1 MKKIYFFLLC
11 LLLFAGQ
18 VFAQNRTITGKVTNE
33 KGEPLVGVSI
43 NALGNDRKVIET
55 AVTNAN
61 GIYSINVSEKVKMLQ
76 FSHVGLDEQF
86 IPVGNKGI
94 INLALSASSK
104 DLSEVVV
111 TGYGLQKK
119 SNSTAAIVKVGGEQL
134 ADKPFGSIDQ
144 MLQGA
149 AAGVQSVATTGQP
162 GANQQIRIR
171 GVGSFSLSASQPLYV
186 IDGVVMNGG
195 DLSNGNGGGFNIN
208 PSTNVLATLNA
219 DDIESVSI
227 LKDAAATSIYGSR
240 GGNGVIIITTK
251 SGKTGKTQF
260 NFSAEYGNNNVIAPP
275 APGRALQAAEWFT
288 LLKEGLVNNNS
299 SQTTINNT
307 LASYGYGNGVDIH
320 WFDLV
325 TQTGIQ
331 NQYNLSASGGDGKT
345 KYFISGGYF
354 RQQGTTI
361 GTELTRYSGN
371 IKITH
376 AATDRLNFTTKVTI
390 GDVVQNSAL
399 ASSGISGGGGYFGN
413 PGYVSLVLRPTQNP
427 FNPDGTLNISGN
439 NFGFPAHYNPLYIAA
454 NDKRW
459 LKALTILG
467 SENIEYKIWK
477 SLKFT
482 SNLGLQYNGNEEY
495 QFNNQFH
502 GDGSGTAGYALSVYT
517 RNFLWNWY
525 NQFDYHF
532 DINKNKKFYADVKVG
547 YEATRNAYLQQQGSA
562 QSFPPKLDLY
572 SSQNAATSTL
582 GIQVSSDYAFTGA
595 YSNANI
601 SYDDRY
607 SLYGSFRRDGSSRFG
622 SSNPFGNFYSIGFAW
637 NVMNENFMKNI
648 TAVTNLKLRASYGT
662 NGNAEIGNYQW
673 RPSYGF
679 GYNYNG
685 VAGGTFNNIGN
696 INLTWEQNKQ
706 FDVGFDLSL
715 FKNRINIT
723 ADYYKRKTDGSLLNQ
738 QISRTTGFTGVI
750 SNLGGLENK
759 GIEFSISVVPIQT
772 KDFSWQINFNY
783 AHNKNYVSSLPT
795 GDQYNP
801 QSNTFLMRVGK
812 PFYSFYTRG
821 WAGVDPN
828 TGSPLWYTDSTKS
841 ATTTSFASAKLFL
854 VGKSASP
861 TDFGGLGNTFTYK
874 NFTLGIDFYYNYGN
888 YIIDNYARFFT
899 DGSFPTRGKYAFML
913 NRWQK
918 KGDITN
924 VPKYIYG
931 DPRNGASGS
940 DRIIYKG
947 DYIRLRNLQVGYR
960 LTDKNTLSKLHLSAL
975 AFYVRGSNL
984 WTKIYDNNL
993 TSDPEQGVQ
1002 GFNNQ
1007 SVAPSKSVTVGLNLT
1022 F

>member
-525 NQFDYHF
+525 NQFDF
-532 DINKNKKFYADVKVG
+532 CI
-547 YEATRNAYLQQQGSA
+547 T
-562 QSFPPKLDLY
+562 
-572 SSQNAATSTL
+572 
-582 GIQVSSDYAFTGA
+582 
-595 YSNANI
+595 
-601 SYDDRY
+601 
-607 SLYGSFRRDGSSRFG
+607 
-622 SSNPFGNFYSIGFAW
+622 IGT
-637 NVMNENFMKNI
+637 I
-648 TAVTNLKLRASYGT
+648 R
-662 NGNAEIGNYQW
+662 
-673 RPSYGF
+673 
-679 GYNYNG
+679 
-685 VAGGTFNNIGN
+685 
-696 INLTWEQNKQ
+696 
-706 FDVGFDLSL
+706 
-715 FKNRINIT
+715 
-723 ADYYKRKTDGSLLNQ
+723 
-738 QISRTTGFTGVI
+738 
-750 SNLGGLENK
+750 
-759 GIEFSISVVPIQT
+759 
-772 KDFSWQINFNY
+772 
-783 AHNKNYVSSLPT
+783 
-795 GDQYNP
+795 
-801 QSNTFLMRVGK
+801 
-812 PFYSFYTRG
+812 
-821 WAGVDPN
+821 
-828 TGSPLWYTDSTKS
+828 SP
-841 ATTTSFASAKLFL
+841 
-854 VGKSASP
+854 
-861 TDFGGLGNTFTYK
+861 
-874 NFTLGIDFYYNYGN
+874 
-888 YIIDNYARFFT
+888 
-899 DGSFPTRGKYAFML
+899 
-913 NRWQK
+913 
-918 KGDITN
+918 
-924 VPKYIYG
+924 
-931 DPRNGASGS
+931 
-940 DRIIYKG
+940 
-947 DYIRLRNLQVGYR
+947 
-960 LTDKNTLSKLHLSAL
+960 
-975 AFYVRGSNL
+975 
-984 WTKIYDNNL
+984 
-993 TSDPEQGVQ
+993 
-1002 GFNNQ
+1002 
-1007 SVAPSKSVTVGLNLT
+1007 
-1022 F
+1022 

>member
-1 MKKIYFFLLC
+1 MRKFYFLLLC
-11 LLLFAGQ
+11 LCLTAGQ
-18 VFAQNRTITGKVTNE
+18 VFAQNRTITGKVTDE

-43 NALGNDRKVIET
+43 NALGGDKKVFAT
-55 AVTNAN
+55 AVTQSG
-61 GIYSINVSEKVKMLQ
+61 GIYSIQVSEKVKGLQ
-76 FSHVGLDEQF
+76 FSHVGLDEQY

-94 INLALSASSK
+94 INLSLSSSSK

-119 SNSTAAIVKVGGEQL
+119 SNSTAAVVKVGGEQL

-149 AAGVQSVATTGQP
+149 AAGVQSVASTGQP

-251 SGKTGKTQF
+251 SGKMGKTQF
-260 NFSAEYGNNNVIAPP
+260 NVSAEYGNNNVIAPP
-275 APGRALQAAEWFT
+275 AAGRALQAADWFT

-354 RQQGTTI
+354 KQQGTTI
-361 GTELTRYSGN
+361 ATDLTRYSGN

-376 AATDRLNFTTKVTI
+376 AATDRLSFTTKVTV

-502 GDGSGTAGYALSVYT
+502 GDGSGTAGYALSIYT

-547 YEATRNAYLQQQGSA
+547 YEATRNAFLQQQGSA

-582 GIQVSSDYAFTGA
+582 GIQLSSDYAFTGA

-622 SSNPFGNFYSIGFAW
+622 SKNPYGNFYSVGFAW
-637 NVMNENFMKNI
+637 NVMNENFMKSM
-648 TAVTNLKLRASYGT
+648 TAITNLKVRASYGT

-706 FDVGFDLSL
+706 FDVGVDVSL

-723 ADYYKRKTDGSLLNQ
+723 ADYYKRKTDGSLLSQ

-759 GIEFSISVVPIQT
+759 GIEFSISLIPIQT

-783 AHNKNYVSSLPT
+783 SHNKNYVSSLPT

-801 QSNTFLMRVGK
+801 QSSSFLMRVGQ

-874 NFTLGIDFYYNYGN
+874 NFTFGIDFYYNYGN

-899 DGSFPTRGKYAFML
+899 DGSFPTRGKYAFMM

-960 LTDKNTLSKLHLSAL
+960 LTNKAVLNKLHLSAM

-1007 SVAPSKSVTVGLNLT
+1007 SVAPSKSVTVGLNVT